1 MLPGAKPPLPSSNGQ
16 ALTEPTLD
24 RELTFRDARESDAA
38 DLAEIG
44 AATFAE
50 TFGHLYPAADLK
62 RYLEDTYALSRMQ
75 EDLRDPEVEIRIA
88 FSGKRMAAYCKIGP
102 VKLPYDIG
110 PEPALEL
117 HRVYV
122 YRAQQGVGVGR
133 ILLAWATER
142 ARRRGSKNLFL
153 GVWEQNARAIAVYES
168 RGFEKVG
175 TYKFRVGD
183 TLDDEI
189 IMRLRLS

>member
-1 MLPGAKPPLPSSNGQ
+1 MLR
-16 ALTEPTLD
+16 ALKRRRRSASRERTLD
-24 RELTFRDARESDAA
+24 RDLAFRDALESDAA

-44 AATFAE
+44 RETFVE

-62 RYLEDTYALSRMQ
+62 AYVDDTYSTERMAA
-75 EDLRDPEVEIRIA
+75 DLRDPEIEVRVA

-102 VKLPYDIG
+102 CKLPIDTG

-122 YRAQQGVGVGR
+122 YQARQGVGVGR
-133 ILLAWATER
+133 ILLAWAIER
-142 ARRRGSKNLFL
+142 ARRRGATNLFL
-153 GVWEQNARAIAVYES
+153 GVWESNDRAIALYRS
-168 RGFEKVG
+168 RGFETVG
-175 TYKFRVGD
+175 TYKLKVGD

-189 IMRLRLS
+189 IMRLRLN